1 MNASSEVVLFLLP
14 GMQDPKYSDLIEFF
28 GTVTHSGLSLY
39 QVSVQASGMAKVSD
53 GLFWKGSVDEILRQ
67 AMSGGRD
74 WHVFLQALET
84 MEGQAWGLWLGG
96 TASDLSFRLVSLQNL
111 KNGIRRVLAMTF
123 TFSYFAASG
132 HPAGFAWARAALPLP
147 ASTAA
152 TASQQPT
159 AHSQQLTHTAAPEG
173 ARGESTFWIWSGL
186 GCFGACACACAYAGG
201 GGGWRGWFLG
211 GVKARPIDIISSS
224 LGRRSKSTVQTSKP
238 PPNPTSLDAPA
249 KPTDFIPFTVSTQG
263 LVIYLFVLHLGS
275 SFCDCILDAR
285 LGLRI
290 LSRIVASRI
299 FSWVS

>member
-111 KNGIRRVLAMTF
+111 KNAIRRVLAMTF
-123 TFSYFAASG
+123 TFSYFASG
-132 HPAGFAWARAALPLP
+132 HPAGFAWAVRLYRYQHQQQQQQAN
-147 ASTAA
+147 
-152 TASQQPT
+152 SQQRT
-159 AHSQQLTHTAAPEG
+159 ANS
-173 ARGESTFWIWSGL
+173 
-186 GCFGACACACAYAGG
+186 
-201 GGGWRGWFLG
+201 
-211 GVKARPIDIISSS
+211 
-224 LGRRSKSTVQTSKP
+224 
-238 PPNPTSLDAPA
+238 
-249 KPTDFIPFTVSTQG
+249 
-263 LVIYLFVLHLGS
+263 
-275 SFCDCILDAR
+275 
-285 LGLRI
+285 
-290 LSRIVASRI
+290 
-299 FSWVS
+299 